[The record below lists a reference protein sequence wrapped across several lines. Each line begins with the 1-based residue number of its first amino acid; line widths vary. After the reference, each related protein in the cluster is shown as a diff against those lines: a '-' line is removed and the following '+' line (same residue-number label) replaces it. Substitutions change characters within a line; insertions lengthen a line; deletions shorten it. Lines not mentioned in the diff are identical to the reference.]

1 MRCKVYRSL
10 DNPSSLLGMKGAYLL
25 WFAAALGASLF
36 LSAMV
41 GAATSS
47 ILGTMLF
54 LILALAS
61 YFVVLYV
68 QSLYSVKDLQKF
80 FSALKIHHWV
90 LIHPSDMHNLWN

>member
-25 WFAAALGASLF
+25 WFAGLLGASLF

-41 GAATSS
+41 GALTSS

-61 YFVVLYV
+61 YFTVLYV
-68 QSLYSVKDLQKF
+68 QSIYSVKDLQKLF
-80 FSALKIHHWV
+80 ASLRIHRWV
-90 LIHPSDMHNLWN
+90 LIHPSDMRNLWS

>member
-41 GAATSS
+41 
-47 ILGTMLF
+47 
-54 LILALAS
+54 
-61 YFVVLYV
+61 LYV